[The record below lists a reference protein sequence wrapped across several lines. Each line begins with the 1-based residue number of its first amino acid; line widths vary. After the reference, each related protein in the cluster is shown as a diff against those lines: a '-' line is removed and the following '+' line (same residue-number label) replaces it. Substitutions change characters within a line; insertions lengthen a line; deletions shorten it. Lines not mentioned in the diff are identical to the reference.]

1 MFVQFIIASCLN
13 CVHAWDTYIQEGFSP
28 LGAAIARGHTVV
40 AEILIQCGAN
50 VNIKDKVVGL
60 QHLMC
65 SLIPS
70 QNFLRTL
77 PHAHVPG
84 IK

>member
-1 MFVQFIIASCLN
+1 MGY
-13 CVHAWDTYIQEGFSP
+13 VHIQEGFSP
-28 LGAAIARGHTVV
+28 LGAAIARGHIVV
-40 AEILIQCGAN
+40 AEMLIQCRAN

-70 QNFLRTL
+70 RNFLCAL